1 MAKKQAK
8 KKTGGVPSAPGGG
21 DGDGIMVDPSR
32 VRYQHARIRPFFSG
46 CGRRVED
53 TLEEIRQGKMKPS
66 DLPPIQVL
74 LGPVDQKTGEPWYFS
89 LNNRRLWVLKRC
101 REEGLLPNNQVFV
114 RVRKPKS
121 DQEALRY
128 SLENCVVEAKFMA
141 EKPRGNNHLPPDND
155 DSGVGGIQ
163 ESDAVTGSKG
173 RKVETLHDEKSKDT
187 LLGHNNKSSDEEDMD
202 TDDSDDDEQVGS
214 SNRFSALF

>member
-8 KKTGGVPSAPGGG
+8 KKTGGVPTAGGGG
-21 DGDGIMVDPSR
+21 DGDGMMVDPSR
-32 VRYQHARIRPFFSG
+32 VRYQHSRIRPFFSG

-53 TLEEIRQGKMKPS
+53 TLEEIRQGKMRPS

-114 RVRKPKS
+114 RVRNPKS

-141 EKPRGNNHLPPDND
+141 EKPLGNNRRPAKD
-155 DSGVGGIQ
+155 DSGAHGIQ
-163 ESDAVTGSKG
+163 ESDAVSGSKG
-173 RKVETLHDEKSKDT
+173 RRVESIHDEKPKNT
-187 LLGHNNKSSDEEDMD
+187 LLGHINNNSSDEEDMD
-202 TDDSDDDEQVGS
+202 TDDSDDEQVGP